1 MRFLVVDDHPLIRR
15 GIRQL
20 LEEAY
25 VQAEV
30 AEADSGEAALD
41 ELRRQRFDLVILDL
55 SLPGMSGLD
64 VLAKAIERQPDQ
76 RVLMLSM
83 HSETELGVQAL
94 RLGAR
99 GYITKDN
106 ATEQLF
112 GAISKI
118 LGGGR
123 FITAELAE
131 VLADRLTMPPLALPH
146 EALSSR
152 EFRVMRMLAAGET
165 PTEIAQALALSV
177 KTVSTYRSRILD
189 KMGLQNNAD
198 LTRYCL
204 KHTLID

>member
-64 VLAKAIERQPDQ
+64 VLAKAIERRPDQ

-131 VLADRLTMPPLALPH
+131 VLADRLAMPPLALPH

-152 EFRVMRMLAAGET
+152 EFRVMRMLAAGQT